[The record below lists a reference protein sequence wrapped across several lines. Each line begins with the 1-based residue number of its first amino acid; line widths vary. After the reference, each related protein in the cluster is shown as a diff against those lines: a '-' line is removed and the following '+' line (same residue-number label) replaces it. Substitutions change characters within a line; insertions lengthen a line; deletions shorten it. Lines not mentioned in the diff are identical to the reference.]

1 VPAALSLPLAAAL
14 RPPGY
19 SYQPNLEIPM
29 KRIFLVT
36 ALALAATV
44 TLSAN
49 GKKDADSKR
58 AASKEAVAADVA
70 LEDTYVHFS
79 LAEEQVIREYYA
91 LQVRSLPPGLEKKVE
106 RGEQLPRGW
115 RKKIEPFPFEL
126 ERRLAPMPRDCR
138 RGIVEGHAVIYR
150 TGSDRVIDVAVLF

>member
-1 VPAALSLPLAAAL
+1 
-14 RPPGY
+14 
-19 SYQPNLEIPM
+19 M
-29 KRIFLVT
+29 KRILLVM

-49 GKKDADSKR
+49 GKKDSDSKR

-70 LEDTYVHFS
+70 FEDTTYVHFS

-91 LQVRSLPPGLEKKVE
+91 LQVRSLPAGLQKKVE

-138 RGIVEGHAVIYR
+138 RGVVEGHAVIYR
-150 TGSDRVIDVAVLF
+150 TGSERVVDVAVLF

>member
-1 VPAALSLPLAAAL
+1 
-14 RPPGY
+14 
-19 SYQPNLEIPM
+19 M
-29 KRIFLVT
+29 KRILLVT

-49 GKKDADSKR
+49 GKKDSDSKR
-58 AASKEAVAADVA
+58 AATKEAVAADAA

-79 LAEEQVIREYYA
+79 LAEAQVIREYYA
-91 LQVRSLPPGLEKKVE
+91 LQVRSLPPGLQKKVE

-126 ERRLAPMPRDCR
+126 ERWLAPMPRDCR
-138 RGIVEGHAVIYR
+138 RGVVEGHAVIYR
-150 TGSDRVIDVAVLF
+150 TGSERVVDVAVLF

>member
-1 VPAALSLPLAAAL
+1 
-14 RPPGY
+14 
-19 SYQPNLEIPM
+19 M
-29 KRIFLVT
+29 KRIILVT

-49 GKKDADSKR
+49 GKKDSDSKR
-58 AASKEAVAADVA
+58 AARKDAAADVA
-70 LEDTYVHFS
+70 VDETYVHFS

-91 LQVRSLPPGLEKKVE
+91 LQVRSLPPGLQKKVE

-138 RGIVEGHAVIYR
+138 RGVVEGHAVIYR
-150 TGSDRVIDVAVLF
+150 TGSERVIDVAVLF